1 MRLLRDLWGTS
12 TRRMTIVV
20 ILIVL
25 GAAGQAGAS
34 ALAGAVLVHRSAG
47 FFAVLA
53 AALVAVVLSDLA
65 VSLLMAGLTADWSA
79 DVRRRLCRVALG
91 QDLPTLETTPVG
103 ELLDRIDGDVYQVAS
118 AIRNQGTRLAQGLC
132 VGLLSMIVALVVW
145 WPAGVAM
152 LLLTVVLAVSLR
164 RPTARI
170 GPARMA
176 EEEAWSDL
184 AAVME
189 EAVHGQD
196 DVRTSLARPYVLRL
210 YARRAAA
217 VLSRG
222 RLVWV
227 LSAKVASAATATIRA
242 GIGVVVLGGAWALAT
257 GRVDAARLTAIW
269 LLALAFGATAE
280 HVSRMV
286 PEIQEALGAWARVQL
301 LQRARQEPVGG
312 VSPTEGDLRIEDLTF
327 TYQEGGRGAALR
339 GLSLTFARGRSYAL
353 IGRTGSGKSTLA
365 KVLTRAVDVPPGS
378 VYLGDTDLG
387 DLDVEQLRR
396 WVALVP
402 QRTEILAGTLAE
414 NVALFDP
421 DLLDAAA
428 RALDELGL
436 AGWIAELPD
445 GLATRLGE
453 GGHILSAGQEQL
465 VAFARILVRDPHVVI
480 LDEATARLDPVTEAR
495 VQRAT
500 ERLLRDRIGI
510 VIAHR
515 LSSVRRCDE
524 VVVLADGAVVEAG
537 PLETSTRFA
546 ELLATSH
553 AAAYATAGTAGRAG
567 GGTDLLV
574 GPDPAL
580 DWPTDP
586 ASAWIEP
593 DNPVG
598 SATAWADP
606 TGPASRWA
614 DPSGLA
620 IQPDNPTA
628 SAEPD
633 NPTAS
638 AEPDNPTVLGEPDN
652 PTVLGEPDKTVR
664 AERDKQIEPTT
675 TRAELAGSTPAMSGM
690 TRADPPPLPPVPPAR
705 TLREIFRLCLN
716 DPRYG
721 MAAIGLFLGLSLLG
735 LDGPVLPWLWAD
747 LVDGTGSP
755 YLPAVGIVAGLLV
768 TMPLPYYTHVWFPGW
783 WVRQMLRIG
792 LRLVHGQTG
801 PRRVSSHTPAEV
813 VAQGGDTER
822 VVQLADNVL
831 DQAVALVLV
840 VAMTAVTGSVV
851 PGLFFLGTMVVS
863 GLAAT
868 LFGPKLERA
877 ARATVAARAAF
888 ATALVSALSAARTV
902 KLAGATTAVLRHLA
916 SLDVLRSDRQRREIS
931 VQVWARS
938 TPSMASGLLPIGAWA
953 LYLGGGLSAG
963 AVLVAVSTLGAA
975 RWFAWTTAS
984 LISQL
989 PSARVWT
996 RRTVAMTGVST
1007 YSAGVP
1013 AVDLAAGTAPAP
1025 TPPPRHPLRRL
1036 ELRDFGVVHSD
1047 GTVAVRNVDLTV
1059 QRGQLVLV
1067 VGPVGSG
1074 KSSLLRALAGIVH
1087 HTGELAWNGDPVT
1100 EPELFLRPNQVGY
1113 VGQLPRVL
1121 SGTVAENI
1129 ALGHQVDAAGAVSTA
1144 QLDHDLVAAGG
1155 GLGLLIGH
1163 KGTRLSGGQLQRLA
1177 LARALAPRTELLVAD
1192 DVSSALD
1199 VTTELALWQALRDH
1213 GVTVVGS
1220 TAKRA
1225 ALVRADHVVVLL
1237 GGAVAA
1243 QGTWQELEGDWSHLA
1258 G

>member
-12 TRRMTIVV
+12 TRRVTIVAV
-20 ILIVL
+20 LIVL

-132 VGLLSMIVALVVW
+132 VGLLSMVVALFVW
-145 WPAGVAM
+145 WPAGIAM
-152 LLLTVVLAVSLR
+152 LLLTVVLAVGLR

-210 YARRAAA
+210 YARRASA

-222 RLVWV
+222 LVVWV
-227 LSAKVASAATATIRA
+227 LSARVATVATATIRA
-242 GIGVVVLGGAWALAT
+242 GIGAVVLGGAWALAT
-257 GRVDAARLTAIW
+257 GRIDAARLTAIW

-301 LQRARQEPVGG
+301 LYKARQEPVGG
-312 VSPTEGDLRIEDLTF
+312 ASPSEGDLRIRDLTF
-327 TYQEGGRGAALR
+327 GYGESDRGAALR

-365 KVLTRAVDVPPGS
+365 KVLTRAVDVPPGT
-378 VYLGDTDLG
+378 VFLGGTDLC

-421 DLLDAAA
+421 ELLDAAA

-445 GLATRLGE
+445 GLTTRLGE
-453 GGHILSAGQEQL
+453 GGHVLSAGQEQL
-465 VAFARILVRDPHVVI
+465 VAFARILVREPHVVI

-553 AAAYATAGTAGRAG
+553 AAAYATVAPAGRTG
-567 GGTDLLV
+567 VGTDLLV
-574 GPDPAL
+574 GPGPDAWPSEPA
-580 DWPTDP
+580 P
-586 ASAWIEP
+586 A
-593 DNPVG
+593 
-598 SATAWADP
+598 
-606 TGPASRWA
+606 R
-614 DPSGLA
+614 
-620 IQPDNPTA
+620 
-628 SAEPD
+628 
-633 NPTAS
+633 
-638 AEPDNPTVLGEPDN
+638 GEPVALN
-652 PTVLGEPDKTVR
+652 EHAAAWPSEP
-664 AERDKQIEPTT
+664 AP
-675 TRAELAGSTPAMSGM
+675 TRAEPNGQATRETPPDSAVGP

-705 TLREIFRLCLN
+705 TLREIFRLCTN

-721 MAAIGLFLGLSLLG
+721 AAAIVLFLGLSLLG

-747 LVDGTGSP
+747 LVDGTGNP
-755 YLPAVGIVAGLLV
+755 YLPAMGIVAGLLI
-768 TMPLPYYTHVWFPGW
+768 TLPLPFYTHVWFPQW

-831 DQAVALVLV
+831 DQTVALVLV

-877 ARATVAARAAF
+877 ARATVAARASF

-953 LYLGGGLSAG
+953 LYLNGSLSAG

-996 RRTVAMTGVST
+996 RRTAAMTGVSA

-1013 AVDLAAGTAPAP
+1013 EVDLTAGTAPAP
-1025 TPPPRHPLRRL
+1025 TMPPRHPLRRL
-1036 ELRDFGVVHSD
+1036 ELRGFGVVHSD
-1047 GTVAVRNVDLTV
+1047 GTVAVRDVDLTV

-1074 KSSLLRALAGIVH
+1074 KSSLLRGLAGIVH

-1121 SGTVAENI
+1121 SGTVADNI

-1144 QLDHDLVAAGG
+1144 QLDHDLAAAGG

-1199 VTTELALWQALRDH
+1199 VTTELALWQALRGH

-1225 ALVRADHVVVLL
+1225 ALVRADHVVVLI
-1237 GGAVAA
+1237 GGTVAA
-1243 QGTWQELEGDWSHLA
+1243 QGTWQDLEGDWSHLA

>member
-12 TRRMTIVV
+12 TRRMTIVAV
-20 ILIVL
+20 LIVV

-53 AALVAVVLSDLA
+53 GALVAVVLSDLA

-118 AIRNQGTRLAQGLC
+118 AVRNQGTRLAQGLC
-132 VGLLSMIVALVVW
+132 VGLLSMVVALVVW
-145 WPAGVAM
+145 WPAGIAM
-152 LLLTVVLAVSLR
+152 LLLTVVLAIGLR

-222 RLVWV
+222 SVVWV
-227 LSAKVASAATATIRA
+227 LSARVATVATATIRA
-242 GIGVVVLGGAWALAT
+242 GIGAVVLGGAWALAT
-257 GRVDAARLTAIW
+257 DRIDAARLTAIW

-301 LQRARQEPVGG
+301 LYKARQEPVGG
-312 VSPTEGDLRIEDLTF
+312 ASPSEGDLRIRDLTF
-327 TYQEGGRGAALR
+327 GYGESGRGAALR

-365 KVLTRAVDVPPGS
+365 KVLTRAVDVPPGT
-378 VYLGDTDLG
+378 VFLGGTDLC

-421 DLLDAAA
+421 ELLDAAA

-453 GGHILSAGQEQL
+453 GGHVLSAGQEQL
-465 VAFARILVRDPHVVI
+465 VAFARILVREPHVVI

-553 AAAYATAGTAGRAG
+553 AAAYATVTPSGRTSA
-567 GGTDLLV
+567 GTDLLV
-574 GPDPAL
+574 GPDPANA
-580 DWPTDP
+580 WPSEPVASVP
-586 ASAWIEP
+586 ALVA
-593 DNPVG
+593 
-598 SATAWADP
+598 
-606 TGPASRWA
+606 PA
-614 DPSGLA
+614 G
-620 IQPDNPTA
+620 PTA
-628 SAEPD
+628 P
-633 NPTAS
+633 
-638 AEPDNPTVLGEPDN
+638 
-652 PTVLGEPDKTVR
+652 
-664 AERDKQIEPTT
+664 
-675 TRAELAGSTPAMSGM
+675 

-705 TLREIFRLCLN
+705 TLREIFRLCTN

-721 MAAIGLFLGLSLLG
+721 AAAIVLFLGLSLLG

-755 YLPAVGIVAGLLV
+755 YLPAVGIVAGLLI
-768 TMPLPYYTHVWFPGW
+768 TLPLPFYTHVWFPQW

-831 DQAVALVLV
+831 DQTVALVLV
-840 VAMTAVTGSVV
+840 VAMSAVTGSVV
-851 PGLFFLGTMVVS
+851 PGLFFLGPMVVS

-916 SLDVLRSDRQRREIS
+916 GLDVLRSDRQRREIA

-953 LYLGGGLSAG
+953 LYLNGSLSAG

-996 RRTVAMTGVST
+996 RRTAAMTGVSA

-1013 AVDLAAGTAPAP
+1013 EVDLTAGTAPAP
-1025 TPPPRHPLRRL
+1025 TMPPRHPLRRL
-1036 ELRDFGVVHSD
+1036 DLRGFGVVHSD
-1047 GTVAVRNVDLTV
+1047 GTVAVRDVDLTV

-1074 KSSLLRALAGIVH
+1074 KSSLLRGLAGIVH

-1113 VGQLPRVL
+1113 VAQLPRVL
-1121 SGTVAENI
+1121 SGTVADNI

-1144 QLDHDLVAAGG
+1144 QLDHDLAAAGG

-1199 VTTELALWQALRDH
+1199 VTTELALWEALRGH

-1237 GGAVAA
+1237 GGTVAA
-1243 QGTWQELEGDWSHLA
+1243 QGTWQDLEGDWSHLA